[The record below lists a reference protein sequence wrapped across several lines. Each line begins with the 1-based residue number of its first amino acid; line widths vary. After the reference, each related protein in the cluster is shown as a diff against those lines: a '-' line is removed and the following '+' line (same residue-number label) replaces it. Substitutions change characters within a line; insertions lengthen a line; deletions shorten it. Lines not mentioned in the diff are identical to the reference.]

1 MGVGQPE
8 RGHEASD
15 RPATAVRVLLVEDN
29 VVNQRV
35 AIALLERRGHH
46 VTLAR
51 NGLEALNVLE
61 RNRFDLVLMDLHM
74 PVMGGLEATAEIRTR
89 DRTTGTHT
97 RIVAMTADAMAGD
110 REWCRQAG
118 MDDYLPKP
126 VKCDELFAVVERPL
140 TLERP
145 AMKPERRDMIAHGTG
160 GAA

>member
-1 MGVGQPE
+1 MESVQPSHSRSGPDVSDPAFLPESSGRLQPDVAGVGVGPLE

-15 RPATAVRVLLVEDN
+15 RPATAVRVLLVEEDN

-61 RNRFDLVLMDLHM
+61 RNQFDLVLMDLHM

-89 DRTTGTHT
+89 DRRHWDPY
-97 RIVAMTADAMAGD
+97 ANCGD
-110 REWCRQAG
+110 DGRRYG
-118 MDDYLPKP
+118 RRPR
-126 VKCDELFAVVERPL
+126 VV
-140 TLERP
+140 P
-145 AMKPERRDMIAHGTG
+145 ASWHG
-160 GAA
+160 